1 MSFLQTGLVQKIR
14 TFAFLPNRTFP
25 KNPDFHQKPLPMRGT
40 HASPD
45 FKRTTVYLR
54 MRPKFLQ
61 IPAAQTEKR
70 NKEDFTGILHKL
82 LEFHNFYYFMTSD

>member
-1 MSFLQTGLVQKIR
+1 ME
-14 TFAFLPNRTFP
+14 TFRSMPIIDSSLGYIM
-25 KNPDFHQKPLPMRGT
+25 KKL
-40 HASPD
+40 
-45 FKRTTVYLR
+45 YLEI

-61 IPAAQTEKR
+61 IPATQTEKR

>member
-1 MSFLQTGLVQKIR
+1 
-14 TFAFLPNRTFP
+14 
-25 KNPDFHQKPLPMRGT
+25 
-40 HASPD
+40 
-45 FKRTTVYLR
+45 

-61 IPAAQTEKR
+61 IPATQTEKR